1 MNSFN
6 ITDVWQWVR
15 GLLEPLPSK
24 SPFDN
29 DTDRSNR
36 TFDVFCANCV
46 ANYDKI
52 ACIRAAIVAF
62 LGVLTAGIA
71 IGRVFSLH
79 STRRLSPLKLFL
91 YYLLVMHL
99 AAGSLEWIF
108 GWTTQITLF
117 ISYAKAVELLIVCY
131 FYLDVATRMMQ
142 WNTAAG
148 KSLTLGSLF
157 LMFTFFTLF
166 VGLGFM
172 LSIEPWTDCH
182 APYWIWFSLGQL
194 LTVQLMVSS
203 FLMIIHRI
211 NRMSA
216 TPSIRRSQRTQIL
229 CLLYVY
235 EISALADCAWHVS
248 MYMMADEKRGC
259 SGIFNHNQL
268 YYTGVKLP
276 YDFASFLMPVWAIL
290 YVFRPTVKT
299 SSIMDEPESD
309 DESMSGSS
317 THSTTNIIVVRN
329 WQRRYRPLNTSRS
342 EGGYRT
348 RSEDRNFV
356 DPSRQVRRARRAGE
370 RGQSGNPPV
379 RRVSSAPS
387 IVPPTRRHSVSR
399 SLISSPLYPIPEEP
413 FITHSYQNRFSYE
426 DDDDDEGLPG
436 STITANSSMD
446 NMSTSGLVDGE
457 R

>member
-1 MNSFN
+1 SLQFS
-6 ITDVWQWVR
+6 DAWSWVR
-15 GLLEPLPSK
+15 SMLEPLPDK
-24 SPFDN
+24 SYEN
-29 DTDRSNR
+29 STERGNR

-52 ACIRAAIVAF
+52 ACIRAATVAF

-79 STRRLSPLKLFL
+79 ATRRLSPLKLFL

-117 ISYAKAVELLIVCY
+117 ISYAKSVELLIVCY

-157 LMFTFFTLF
+157 LMFSFFTAF
-166 VGLGFM
+166 VGLGFL
-172 LSIEPWTDCH
+172 LSIEPWADCH

-211 NRMSA
+211 NRMSSA
-216 TPSIRRSQRTQIL
+216 PSIRRSQRTQIL

-235 EISALADCAWHVS
+235 EISAFVDCAWHVS
-248 MYMMADEKRGC
+248 MFMMGDDKKGC
-259 SGIFNHNQL
+259 SGIFHHNQL
-268 YYTGVKLP
+268 IYTGVKLP
-276 YDFASFLMPVWAIL
+276 YDVASFLMPVWAIL
-290 YVFRPTVKT
+290 YVFRPSVKS
-299 SSIMDEPESD
+299 SSIMDEPDSNE
-309 DESMSGSS
+309 ESMSGSS

-370 RGQSGNPPV
+370 RGQGAPTV
-379 RRVSSAPS
+379 RRVASAPS
-387 IVPPTRRHSVSR
+387 IVPPTSRRHSVSR

-413 FITHSYQNRFSYE
+413 FITHSYTNRRLSYDE
-426 DDDDDEGLPG
+426 DDDEGLPG
-436 STITANSSMD
+436 STMTANSSID
-446 NMSTSGLVDGE
+446 NVSTSGLVDGE